1 MRYELVRV
9 GRVRFHLIA
18 GAYKR
23 IALGIAVS
31 KWSFDLDIGPFW
43 LSLEWWR
50 NDS

>member
-9 GRVRFHLIA
+9 GRVRFHLIV

-23 IALGIAVS
+23 IALGIAIS

-43 LSLEWWR
+43 MSLEWWR